1 MNDFFLFA
9 CDSLSLL
16 HELTE
21 IRSVQNGT
29 IVFPYFELN
38 VGAEYED
45 NNFNFYECSRLCLLL
60 SLCKYLKLLVNIP
73 ILLKMLQRRCKGNHF
88 CRKKSWNCGT
98 GLNAIVCFD
107 KPAEEYNL
115 HKITVSNFVYA

>member
-1 MNDFFLFA
+1 MLNDLFLFA
-9 CDSLSLL
+9 CDSLSLF
-16 HELTE
+16 HELIE

-38 VGAEYED
+38 VGEEYED

-88 CRKKSWNCGT
+88 SRKKSWNCGT

-107 KPAEEYNL
+107 K
-115 HKITVSNFVYA
+115 